1 MRGQLLSRETLALLV
16 LVAALAGNYFL
27 GPLPFSLPGAAYDGR
42 DYARSSHDVVLDEAV
57 AMIPAGA
64 KVSVNNNAGA
74 QLAARRVSYVFP
86 SYAGADWVLV
96 DTRHPFFYDREDE
109 VQHQIALG
117 KLVLDPSFQ
126 SVFAQD
132 GVYVFKRV
140 TPSGS
145 GPGGTA
151 PGGAASPAPLPSP
164 SASAS
169 AGG

>member
-1 MRGQLLSRETLALLV
+1 
-16 LVAALAGNYFL
+16 
-27 GPLPFSLPGAAYDGR
+27 
-42 DYARSSHDVVLDEAV
+42 
-57 AMIPAGA
+57 MIPAGA

-96 DTRHPFFYDREDE
+96 DTRHPFFYDKEDE

-126 SVFAQD
+126 NVFAQD

-140 TPSGS
+140 TPSGP
-145 GPGGTA
+145 GPGETA

-164 SASAS
+164 FAPAS